1 MGSLEQE
8 EGQKGIE
15 VMYPQAQTVD
25 YFAAKSVGQMVV
37 QASPIV
43 AASRA
48 FSRRRL
54 AMNGVGQYGGS
65 TDSWAVLGF
74 VAVAA
79 VVATGALCYQ
89 AGKAMAPNRSESKTW
104 GWVGVPVGML
114 TGPWGLGVMGIISNS
129 KRRG

>member
-1 MGSLEQE
+1 
-8 EGQKGIE
+8 
-15 VMYPQAQTVD
+15 MYPQSQTVE

-37 QASPIV
+37 SASPIV

-48 FSRRRL
+48 FSKRHVQ
-54 AMNGVGQYGGS
+54 MNGLGQFGG
-65 TDSWAVLGF
+65 TQDSWAVLGF
-74 VAVAA
+74 IAVAA
-79 VVATGALCYQ
+79 VAVTGALCYQ

>member
-1 MGSLEQE
+1 
-8 EGQKGIE
+8 
-15 VMYPQAQTVD
+15 MYPQSQTVD
-25 YFAAKSVGQMVV
+25 YYAAKSVGQMVV
-37 QASPIV
+37 SASPIV

-48 FSRRRL
+48 FSKRHVQ
-54 AMNGVGQYGGS
+54 MNGLGQ
-65 TDSWAVLGF
+65 TDRDGWAALGIIA
-74 VAVAA
+74 AVA

-89 AGKAMAPNRSESKTW
+89 AGKAMAPNRSDSKTW